1 MMLARAHVAALC
13 ANLAYPTPET
23 SHTENRHGRKK
34 IVSWRF
40 TGKKKQFTFW
50 RAQIQ
55 RTQIEW
61 T

>member
-1 MMLARAHVAALC
+1 MTVPRALAAALC
-13 ANLAYPTPET
+13 ANLAYPTAET

-50 RAQIQ
+50 RTQIQ
-55 RTQIEW
+55 RA
-61 T
+61 